1 MKKIFVD
8 TDVIID
14 VFTERSPHFNFAS
27 RLFNLI
33 EQKRVE
39 AFTSP
44 VVLTNLFYI
53 LGKNASL
60 QKAWM
65 ILRKVHLLVG
75 VLPVDN
81 QTIERALNSHFSDFE
96 DAIQY
101 YTALQNG
108 IPVLVTRNVKDYVE
122 TDLTVHT
129 PQEYLAFLALN
140 GN

>member
-1 MKKIFVD
+1 MNKIFVD

-14 VFTERSPHFNFAS
+14 VFAERDPHFNFAS
-27 RLFNLI
+27 KLFYLI

-53 LGKNASL
+53 LGKDASV
-60 QKAWM
+60 QKAWVM
-65 ILRKVHLLVG
+65 IRKVHLLLG

-81 QTIERALNSHFSDFE
+81 QIIEKALNSQFSDFE
-96 DAIQY
+96 DAVQY

-108 IPVLVTRNVKDYVE
+108 IPVLVTRNIKDYVG
-122 TDLTVHT
+122 TDLAIHT
-129 PQEYLAFLALN
+129 PQEYLTLLAQT